1 MGQKERAYRALQE
14 AVKCNFENWKVWD
27 NLKNVSADCGQ
38 FEEVHYLCLS
48 RLIYSKVQQLD
59 LAANFNTDTD
69 ISYVIVLL
77 IYTKTPFIQFGW
89 DLSLSG

>member
-38 FEEVHYLCLS
+38 FEEVHYFCLS
-48 RLIYSKVQQLD
+48 PLIYSTVQHLD
-59 LAANFNTDTD
+59 LTANYDVDTD
-69 ISYVIVLL
+69 ILSVIVLHKF
-77 IYTKTPFIQFGW
+77 YT
-89 DLSLSG
+89 